1 MSTLLS
7 MRTYIFIMLGFL
19 FFIITAFTIF
29 LVNSNMREQ
38 ALLEAKSK
46 SRLLLDSNLA
56 THTYFTKILKPSLF
70 QTVQPFTTK
79 DYFDPTWMSS
89 TYAVGHIQ
97 GFFKHFSP
105 EPYLYK
111 EASIDARS
119 TDNEADNEERLFLDQ
134 LKNDKELTLK
144 SSIRVIEGKPY
155 LTVMRRGE
163 EMENS
168 CLRCHSTPEEAP
180 KDLVARYGPEK
191 SFNRKVDEV
200 VQAISIKIP
209 LYAAYGN
216 ADYFSLK
223 LSAFLM
229 SAFLG
234 CFTLFFVFL
243 RSYMVSP
250 LGNIR
255 DEAVLI
261 AENPELIGAQI
272 TRPKVKELGE
282 LVDAF
287 NKMSANLK
295 KSYESLEER
304 VQLRTTE
311 LTKSKELLEHEIL
324 ERKKAEAGLKDS
336 EATLKT
342 LLNTAPVGVGLVI
355 DRNFQWTNKTLSEM
369 TGFDNEEL
377 NGRSSRIIYPDDAE
391 FLRVGEL
398 KYKEILKTGK
408 GQIQTC
414 FKTKDGSLID
424 VLLKSSAIDPDN
436 LSDGVVFTAMDIT
449 ELQQAQSAL
458 KESEAK
464 YRLLTENMTDV
475 IWSISEDLEYT
486 YVSPSIR
493 NQLGYEPEEVL
504 GKSLPQFVSPIFCDQ
519 LIDGFEKRIQQFHRI
534 NDFSSLTLIIKQT
547 RKDGSDLWNEL
558 LANPIV
564 GEKGELTGFQG
575 VSRDISD
582 RMKAEKDKMEIE
594 RQLLHAQKLESLG
607 VMSGGIAHDFNNLL
621 TVIMGNLQLASF
633 EIPPENEVRPLLENA
648 MKAARKSAELSRQ
661 MLAYSGKGVFE
672 VTDVNLNDIV
682 IQNAQIFGTAIPKT
696 INLEI
701 DLGEKTPFVKADPG
715 QIQQIMMNLITNAA
729 EALDTKVGTIR
740 ISTGVRYC
748 DKSLL
753 ASGVFPE
760 NPEPQDMAYL
770 EVLDNGCGMDS
781 ATISRIFDPF
791 YTTKFTGRGLG
802 MSVVHGIVRAHDGA
816 IIVNSEPGQGTKITV
831 YLPVSKNTHQSSLLQ
846 SPESSNSITLE
857 CQRVN
862 GTILVLVVDDEPDVN
877 ELVCKM
883 LTKQGV
889 NTISAFDGK
898 QAVEIFNSNPDS
910 FCLVILD
917 LTMPEMD
924 GVETF
929 KKIREIRSNIKVVMS
944 SGYDADEVL
953 KKFGAHNNLPDDF
966 LKKPFN
972 FESVSKVMAE
982 LASLPK

>member
-1 MSTLLS
+1 MSTSLS
-7 MRTYIFIMLGFL
+7 MRTYIFIMLGVL
-19 FFIITAFTIF
+19 FFIITGFTIF

-46 SRLLLDSNLA
+46 ARLLLDSNLA

-70 QTVQPFTTK
+70 KTVQPFTTK

-89 TYAVGHIQ
+89 TYAVGQ
-97 GFFKHFSP
+97 MQEFFKHFSP

-119 TDNEADNEERLFLDQ
+119 PDNEADNEEKLFLNQ
-134 LKNDKELTLK
+134 LQNDKELTLK
-144 SSIRVIEGKPY
+144 SAIRFIQGKQY

-163 EMENS
+163 EMETG
-168 CLRCHSTPEEAP
+168 CLRCHSTPDEAP

-191 SFNRKVDEV
+191 SFNRKVEDV
-200 VQAISIKIP
+200 AQAISIRIP
-209 LYAAYGN
+209 MYSAYGN

-234 CFTLFFVFL
+234 CFTLLFVFL
-243 RSYMVSP
+243 RSYMISP

-261 AENPELIGAQI
+261 AENPESIGAQI

-287 NKMSANLK
+287 NKMSVNLK

-311 LTKSKELLEHEIL
+311 LTKSKEMLEQEIL

-355 DRNFQWTNKTLSEM
+355 DRNFEWTNKTLSQM
-369 TGFDNEEL
+369 TGFDNAEL
-377 NGRSSRIIYPDDAE
+377 HGRCSRIIYPDEAE
-391 FLRVGEL
+391 FLRVGDI
-398 KYKEILKTGK
+398 KYQDILKTGK

-414 FKTKDGSLID
+414 FKRKDGSLVD
-424 VLLKSSAIDPDN
+424 VLLKSSAINPDD

-449 ELQQAQSAL
+449 DLQQAQSAL

-475 IWSISEDLEYT
+475 IWSISKDFEYT

-493 NQLGYEPEEVL
+493 NQLGYEPEEIL
-504 GKSLPQFVSPIFCDQ
+504 GKSLPHFVSPIFYDQ
-519 LIDGFEKRIQQFHRI
+519 LLDGFEKKIQEFHRI
-534 NDFSSLTLIIKQT
+534 KEPSSLSLVIKQI

-558 LANPIV
+558 VASPIV
-564 GEKGELTGFQG
+564 GEKGEFTGFQG
-575 VSRDISD
+575 VSRNISD
-582 RMKAEKDKMEIE
+582 RIKAEQDKMEIE
-594 RQLLHAQKLESLG
+594 RRLLHAQKLESLG
-607 VMSGGIAHDFNNLL
+607 VLSGGIAHDFNNLL
-621 TVIMGNLQLASF
+621 TVIIGNLQLASF
-633 EIPPENEVRPLLENA
+633 EIPQENEVKPLLENA
-648 MKAARKSAELSRQ
+648 LKAARKSAELSRQ
-661 MLAYSGKGVFE
+661 MLDYSGKGVFE
-672 VTDVNLNDIV
+672 ITDVNLNDIV
-682 IQNAQIFGTAIPKT
+682 VQNAQIFRTAVPKT

-701 DLGEKTPFVKADPG
+701 ELSEKTPFVKADPG
-715 QIQQIMMNLITNAA
+715 QIQQIIMNLITNAA
-729 EALDTKVGTIR
+729 EALDNKVGVIR
-740 ISTGVRYC
+740 VSTGVRHC
-748 DKSLL
+748 NESLL
-753 ASGVFPE
+753 ASSVFPE
-760 NPEPQDMAYL
+760 KPQPQDMAYL
-770 EVLDNGCGMDS
+770 EVRDNGCGMDS
-781 ATISRIFDPF
+781 ITIGRIFDPF

-802 MSVVHGIVRAHDGA
+802 MSVVHGIVRGHDGA
-816 IIVNSEPGQGTKITV
+816 IIVDSEPGQGTRICV
-831 YLPVSKNTHQSSLLQ
+831 YLPVSGNTPKSSLQ
-846 SPESSNSITLE
+846 SAESSNSISPE
-857 CQRVN
+857 CQTVK
-862 GTILVLVVDDEPDVN
+862 GPTLVLVVDDEPDVN

-883 LTKQGV
+883 LTKHDV
-889 NTISAFDGK
+889 NSISAFDGK

-929 KKIREIRSNIKVVMS
+929 KKIKKIRPNIKVVVS
-944 SGYDADEVL
+944 SGYDADEVS
-953 KKFGAHNNLPDDF
+953 KKFGDHNLPDNF

-972 FESVSKVMAE
+972 FESVSRVIDE
-982 LASLPK
+982 LVSVVK